1 MGGIDLVTKVG
12 DSFLYY
18 ARDMVSEHIIK
29 FLSIDGIPP
38 TDENITSGAYPFA
51 NDFYVITVLHEGE
64 YLNPERSGSI
74 ASMLEWIM
82 SEQGQYLVKATGY
95 IPKI

>member
-1 MGGIDLVTKVG
+1 VRNSIKKQ
-12 DSFLYY
+12 YN
-18 ARDMVSEHIIK
+18 IK

-38 TDENITSGAYPFA
+38 TDANIASGAYPFA
-51 NDFYVITVLHEGE
+51 NDFYAVTALHNGE

-82 SEQGQYLVKATGY
+82 SEQGQYLVEATGY
-95 IPKI
+95 IPKN